1 MLTAHR
7 LEIAIIILFPF
18 IYAVYNRY
26 EIVSKEL
33 INQFVSIWTSKQF
46 ASFVVTPAENDDDA
60 EQPTSAAESTG
71 GGSENDSAIAKELR
85 HDANYL
91 FSMILSP
98 AALLAQ
104 QYRPKQSFIVL
115 ADVLTALIESD
126 LMTISFV
133 NKQCVK
139 LLRQEWVQVR
149 PNAG

>member
-1 MLTAHR
+1 M
-7 LEIAIIILFPF
+7 
-18 IYAVYNRY
+18 
-26 EIVSKEL
+26 
-33 INQFVSIWTSKQF
+33 
-46 ASFVVTPAENDDDA
+46 TPAENDGDTT
-60 EQPTSAAESTG
+60 EPPTSAAETTG
-71 GGSENDSAIAKELR
+71 GGSENDSAITNEHR
-85 HDANYL
+85 QDANYL

-104 QYRPKQSFIVL
+104 QYRPKQSFVVL

-149 PNAG
+149 LNAK